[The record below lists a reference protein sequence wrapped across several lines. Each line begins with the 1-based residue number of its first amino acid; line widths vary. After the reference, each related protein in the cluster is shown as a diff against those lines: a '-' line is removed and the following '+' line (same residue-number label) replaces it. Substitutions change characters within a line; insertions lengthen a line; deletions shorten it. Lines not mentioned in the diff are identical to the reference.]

1 VRKICGKLF
10 QRMYCSHRPAA
21 WPGTSRNSL
30 PYPATCAY
38 PSVIAIDDVPG
49 EHCTFGEHGWT
60 NDKVNVI
67 TAINNMTK
75 VLMDPHKT

>member
-1 VRKICGKLF
+1 MNSRKCTLF
-10 QRMYCSHRPAA
+10 LDLLLHDPRA
-21 WPGTSRNSL
+21 TLNSL
-30 PYPATCAY
+30 PYSTTCAY
-38 PSVIAIDDVPG
+38 PSLTAIDDVPG